1 MTARATADILQPGD
15 GRPAPAIERI
25 LAALELELRLTA
37 RRPEN
42 LFVTLILP
50 AVLLVFFGS
59 MPILPGAATA
69 TPGARPIDNVLP
81 AILATAIVAAGLVNL
96 GISTG
101 FERSYGVLK
110 RLGGSPLTRGQL
122 LVAKIATIAV
132 VEAAQSI
139 LLVGLAVVAFG
150 WAPGSGW
157 NPVDIVL
164 AVILGTAAF
173 SSLGLLFAGTVRA
186 EATMAI
192 TNALF
197 LLALLLGGLL
207 VPAHQLPG
215 MLGALAS
222 LLPSAALADA
232 LRVGLAASTGDV
244 IGPLLLLGA
253 WAAVIGFL
261 TARWFR
267 WE

>member
-1 MTARATADILQPGD
+1 MSAPVTPDVLRGGN
-15 GRPAPAIERI
+15 GRPSPP
-25 LAALELELRLTA
+25 LARVASALEMELRLTS

-42 LFVTLILP
+42 LFVTLMLP

-59 MPILPGAATA
+59 VPALPAAATA
-69 TPGARPIDNVLP
+69 TPGARPIDAVLP

-122 LVAKIATIAV
+122 LVAKIGTIVV
-132 VEAAQSI
+132 VEAVQAV
-139 LLVGLAVVAFG
+139 LLVGLSVGAFG
-150 WAPGSGW
+150 WGPGPGW
-157 NPVDIVL
+157 NPLVVVV
-164 AVILGTAAF
+164 AVILGTGAF
-173 SSLGLLFAGTVRA
+173 SALGLLLAGALRA
-186 EATMAI
+186 EATMAL

-215 MLGALAS
+215 ALGALAS
-222 LLPSAALADA
+222 LLPTAALADS
-232 LRVGLAASTGDV
+232 LRIGLGASTGDAF
-244 IGPLLLLGA
+244 GPLLLLAA
-253 WAAVIGFL
+253 WAAGTSLL
-261 TARWFR
+261 TARTFR

>member
-1 MTARATADILQPGD
+1 MSARATDDILRPGD
-15 GRPAPAIERI
+15 GRPSSV
-25 LAALELELRLTA
+25 LARVAAMLEMELRLTA

-42 LFVTLILP
+42 LFVTLLLP

-59 MPILPGAATA
+59 VSILPDAETALPGAQ
-69 TPGARPIDNVLP
+69 PVDGVLP

-110 RLGGSPLTRGQL
+110 RLGASPLTRGQL
-122 LVAKIATIAV
+122 LAGKIGTIV
-132 VEAAQSI
+132 FVEAVQAV
-139 LLVGLAVVAFG
+139 LLVGLAILLFG
-150 WAPGSGW
+150 WAPGPAW
-157 NPVDIVL
+157 NPAAVVT

-173 SSLGLLFAGTVRA
+173 SAMGLFFAGTLRA
-186 EATMAI
+186 EATMAL

-207 VPAHQLPG
+207 VPGHQLPG
-215 MLGALAS
+215 LLGALAS
-222 LLPSAALADA
+222 LLPTAALADA
-232 LRVGLAASTGDV
+232 LRIGLGASTGDLV
-244 IGPLLLLGA
+244 GPLVLLAA
-253 WAAVIGFL
+253 WAVGMGLLA
-261 TARWFR
+261 ARTFR